1 MHRERFMH
9 HKIHRQGTG
18 FKIPNLA
25 LSIAVARGSDVPNF
39 ASEDVA
45 TDASPHRPPITRLWP
60 YIGLALALVASL
72 GFATVTSHGRP
83 QRNTAPLLAAQGAE
97 SSKPAYVIFTRERTR
112 DASELRT
119 YSQKSP
125 ASLAGHPVTAL
136 AVYGRHEVLE
146 GAQVEGVVV
155 IRFPS
160 FAAAKTWYDSP
171 AYREARKHRF
181 AGADYRAVIV
191 EGV

>member
-1 MHRERFMH
+1 MH
-9 HKIHRQGTG
+9 HKISSQWTSL
-18 FKIPNLA
+18 KIPTHTLG
-25 LSIAVARGSDVPNF
+25 IAAARESDVPIF
-39 ASEDVA
+39 ASVNLA
-45 TDASPHRPPITRLWP
+45 TDARPHRPSITIQWSQIGMAVAL
-60 YIGLALALVASL
+60 ITSLGLAT
-72 GFATVTSHGRP
+72 ATSYGGPKRD
-83 QRNTAPLLAAQGAE
+83 TAPLLAAQGAE
-97 SSKPAYVIFTRERTR
+97 SSEPAYVIFTRERTR

-125 ASLAGHPVTAL
+125 ASLTGHPITAL